1 MTTDHHVYTPV
12 ARTYGTPLREPV
24 SVLICAYTMRRWDDV
39 LAAVDSVRPQ
49 LGGRDEV
56 ILVVDHNAELRAGL
70 EARFAGTPWLRILS
84 NTGKQGLSGARNTG
98 VAAARHDIVIFLD
111 DDATA
116 EPGMVAAM
124 VLAMEE
130 ERVVAVGGTP
140 LPAWPAAVRPWWF
153 PPEFDWVVG
162 CAYVGLPTRRAEV
175 RNVIGAVMAFRR
187 GVLDRVGPFSTE
199 VGRVGTLPL
208 GCEETELCI
217 RVRQQLPG
225 AVIYHLP
232 DARVRHRVTPDRTTW
247 RYFLSRCYSEGVS
260 KAMVSRLVGSGDA
273 LSTER
278 RYVTRILPRAVGR
291 SLLGVARGRLAAAGP
306 GVAVLCGLAATG
318 AGYLRGSLTR

>member
-1 MTTDHHVYTPV
+1 MTTERVFTPIV
-12 ARTYGTPLREPV
+12 PAAGTPRREPV

-39 LAAVDSVRPQ
+39 LAAVESVRPQ
-49 LGGRDEV
+49 LGGYDEV
-56 ILVVDHNAELRAGL
+56 VLVVDHNLELRAGL
-70 EARFAGTPWLRILS
+70 EARYDSTPWLRVLS

-116 EPGMVAAM
+116 EPGLVTTMVAA
-124 VLAMEE
+124 LADQ
-130 ERVVAVGGTP
+130 RVAAVGGTP
-140 LPAWPAAVRPWWF
+140 VPAWPAVHRPWWF

-162 CAYVGLPTRRAEV
+162 CAYVGLPTERAEV
-175 RNVIGAVMAFRR
+175 RNVIGAAMAFRR
-187 GVLDRVGPFSTE
+187 GVLERVGPFSTD

-225 AVIYHLP
+225 AAIHHLP

-247 RYFLSRCYSEGVS
+247 RYFLRRCYSEGVS
-260 KAMVSRLVGSGDA
+260 KAMVSRLVGAGDG
-273 LSTER
+273 LSSER
-278 RYVTRILPRAVGR
+278 RYVSRILPRAVGR
-291 SLLGVARGRLAAAGP
+291 SLLGVARGRFAAAGP
-306 GVAVLCGLAATG
+306 GAAVLCGLVATG